1 MATPIFIGQMDR
13 VIELREKVITQTST
27 NAEVTSEVLLCSPYA
42 KMNDVSGGED
52 VEGKVRHL
60 VNRTYIIRY
69 NPDVKAKGTAL
80 VLVDEDK
87 KFEIIHI
94 IELGRKQHLEI
105 RVKSYE

>member
-1 MATPIFIGQMDR
+1 MADKLFIGQFDR
-13 VIELREKVITQTST
+13 VIELKEKTITQSST
-27 NAEVTSEVLLCSPYA
+27 GAEETTETVLCSPWA
-42 KMNDVSGGED
+42 KMNDISGGED

-60 VNRTYIIRY
+60 VNRTYIIRF

-80 VLVDEDK
+80 VLVDEGR

-94 IELGRKQHLEI
+94 VELGRKQHLEI